1 MTLSFLPRFP
11 IVREAS
17 KIFGKYFV
25 NLPSKLLDLPTQVF
39 SIARIEDELYF
50 THATE

>member
-1 MTLSFLPRFP
+1 MTLSFLLRFP
-11 IVREAS
+11 IVREADE
-17 KIFGKYFV
+17 IFGKYFV
-25 NLPSKLLDLPTQVF
+25 NLSSKSLELLTRDF